1 MDPIRQA
8 IEIARRAAE
17 QSPDAQP
24 GGNSLDAFSPFP
36 SSGEALDAQFREAKL
51 NPLHLEAS
59 RIVAYNPLHEHGRH
73 YDMLRTQVL
82 QAMDHDG
89 WQILAIT
96 SPTAGCGKSVTA
108 CNLAM
113 SIARLPE
120 RSVLLVDMDLQKP
133 KVAEYLGL
141 DYQGGLLSVLEGR
154 TTLLSRIVQVS
165 VGRNQMLVLPSE
177 VCRSGS
183 AEWMASQTMTT
194 LLQTL
199 KRDFRSHII
208 ILDMPP
214 LLVGDD
220 VISVL
225 PQIES
230 ALLVAGVGATTL
242 SDIKECNKHLKSTPI
257 VRVVV
262 NKAAEKTESYYGYF
276 EPKKPRRF
284 IDRFRR

>member
-1 MDPIRQA
+1 LDPIRHALELAKQTA
-8 IEIARRAAE
+8 GFN
-17 QSPDAQP
+17 P
-24 GGNSLDAFSPFP
+24 GGDPARHGDAFS
-36 SSGEALDAQFREAKL
+36 ALPLSQVEQDVQFREIKL
-51 NPLHLEAS
+51 SATHLEAT
-59 RIVAYNPLHEHGRH
+59 RIVAHDPLHEHGR
-73 YDMLRTQVL
+73 YFDMLRTQVL
-82 QAMDHDG
+82 QAMDQNG

-133 KVAEYLGL
+133 RVAEYLGMGSN
-141 DYQGGLLSVLEGR
+141 GGLLSVLEGR
-154 TTLLSRIVQVS
+154 ATLLSKIVQVTI
-165 VGRNQMLVLPSE
+165 RQNRMLVLPGE
-177 VCRSGS
+177 VCKSGS

-194 LLQTL
+194 VLQTL

-208 ILDMPP
+208 VLDMPP
-214 LLVGDD
+214 ILIGDD

-242 SDIKECNKHLKSTPI
+242 SEIKECNKHLQTTPV

-262 NKAAEKTESYYGYF
+262 NKSIEKAEAYYGYY
-276 EPKKPRRF
+276 
-284 IDRFRR
+284 

>member
-1 MDPIRQA
+1 VGDS
-8 IEIARRAAE
+8 ARE
-17 QSPDAQP
+17 
-24 GGNSLDAFSPFP
+24 GDAFSAFP
-36 SSGEALDAQFREAKL
+36 PSAGPQEFREIKL
-51 NPLHLEAS
+51 SPPHLEAT
-59 RIVAYNPLHEHGRH
+59 RIVAHDSLHEHGR
-73 YDMLRTQVL
+73 YFDMLRTQVL
-82 QAMDHDG
+82 QAMDQNG

-133 KVAEYLGL
+133 KVAEYLGMGSS
-141 DYQGGLLSVLEGR
+141 GGLLSVLEGR
-154 TTLLSRIVQVS
+154 ATLLSRIVQVTI
-165 VGRNQMLVLPSE
+165 RQNKMLVLPGE
-177 VCRSGS
+177 VCKSGS
-183 AEWMASQTMTT
+183 AEWMASQSMTT
-194 LLQTL
+194 VLQTI

-214 LLVGDD
+214 ILVGDD

-242 SDIKECNKHLKSTPI
+242 LEIKECNKHLKSTPI

-262 NKAAEKTESYYGYF
+262 NKSIEKAEAYYGYY
-276 EPKKPRRF
+276 
-284 IDRFRR
+284 